1 MMMNDQSVSWAAM
14 RRGKRLAK
22 DKGFATLD
30 TSAPF
35 WHSLRMNFIVDTS
48 DSGWKVVRY
57 LNELQKADKQ
67 LIKDHLRTLQAP
79 AGINPVLKCWMEVS

>member
-1 MMMNDQSVSWAAM
+1 MMINEQSVSWAAM

-35 WHSLRMNFIVDTS
+35 WHSLQMNFIVDNSVS
-48 DSGWKVVRY
+48 DWKVVRY
-57 LNELQKADKQ
+57 L
-67 LIKDHLRTLQAP
+67 
-79 AGINPVLKCWMEVS
+79 EVS